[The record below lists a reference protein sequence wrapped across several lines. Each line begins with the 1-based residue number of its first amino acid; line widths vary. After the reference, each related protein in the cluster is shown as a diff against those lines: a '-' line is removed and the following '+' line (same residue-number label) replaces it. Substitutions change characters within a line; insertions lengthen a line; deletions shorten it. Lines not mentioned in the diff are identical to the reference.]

1 MHRDIQ
7 QRQIRDALISII
19 AASGYFRLVKAENC
33 GEVMLD
39 LDGIIA
45 HLVVNQGAYHWSVA
59 VELVGPAEH
68 VFPPWRLDWFS
79 VEDLVLAMQ
88 QMQEEGGVEGSS

>member
-1 MHRDIQ
+1 MHHTIQ

-19 AASGYFRLVKAENC
+19 AASGYFRLVKPENC

-39 LDGIIA
+39 LDGIIG
-45 HLVVNQGAYHWSVA
+45 HLVVNQSARHWSVA
-59 VELVGPAEH
+59 IELVGPSED

-79 VEDLVLAMQ
+79 VEELVLAMQ
-88 QMQEEGGVEGSS
+88 RMQEEVEGAS